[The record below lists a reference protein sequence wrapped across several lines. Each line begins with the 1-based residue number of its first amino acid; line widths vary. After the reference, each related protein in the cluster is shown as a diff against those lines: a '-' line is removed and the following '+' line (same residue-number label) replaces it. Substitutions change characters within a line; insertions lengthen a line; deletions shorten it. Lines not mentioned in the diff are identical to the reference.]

1 MYVHYVCE
9 DNVRTYIMFAM
20 IMLFMLQDE
29 EKTAPESARK
39 EADMSDNESAGLYYG
54 GPSDEVCR
62 VLEIVTECSTVRT

>member
-1 MYVHYVCE
+1 
-9 DNVRTYIMFAM
+9 
-20 IMLFMLQDE
+20 MLQDE

>member
-39 EADMSDNESAGLYYG
+39 EADMSDLYYG